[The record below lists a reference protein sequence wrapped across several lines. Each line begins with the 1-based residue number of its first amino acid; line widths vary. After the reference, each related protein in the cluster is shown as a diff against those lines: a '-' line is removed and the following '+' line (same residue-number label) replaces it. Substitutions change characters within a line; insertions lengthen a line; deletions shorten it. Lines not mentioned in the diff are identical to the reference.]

1 MQKGIARR
9 SDVQKDSV
17 ILKADEGAKG
27 SYQPGTITFRAVEGQ
42 SIDIEKLH
50 ESIKGVRR
58 WDNTRST
65 VTYLEITATG
75 EASVNDKETLFKVAG
90 TGQVFL
96 LAADTQPPGAEGKKT
111 PYQGLQEAAKQGK
124 KVTKVTG
131 RIAGWNGK
139 WGAVLKEVPGE
150 TIREPGKPPSRRM
163 KLFVTAFEI
172 GKE

>member
-9 SDVQKDSV
+9 SDVLKNSV

-27 SYQPGTITFRAVEGQ
+27 SYQPGTIVFRAAEGQ

-50 ESIKGVRR
+50 ESIKGVRK
-58 WDNTRST
+58 WDNTRSQ
-65 VTYLEITATG
+65 VTFLEVTATG
-75 EASVNDKETLFKVAG
+75 EASVDGKGMLFKVAG

-96 LAADTQPPGAEGKKT
+96 LAAEAPAPGEAAKKS
-111 PYQGLQEAAKQGK
+111 PFQSLQEAATQGK

-131 RIAGWNGK
+131 RVEGWNGQ

-150 TIREPGKPPSRRM
+150 SIQEPDKPATKRM
-163 KLFVTAFEI
+163 KLLVTAFESA
-172 GKE
+172 KD

>member
-9 SDVQKDSV
+9 SDVQQDSV
-17 ILKADEGAKG
+17 IIKADEGAQG
-27 SYQPGTITFRAVEGQ
+27 SYQPGTITFRAAAGQ

-58 WDNTRST
+58 WDSTRST

-75 EASVNDKETLFKVAG
+75 AASVSDKETLFKVAG

-96 LAADTQPPGAEGKKT
+96 LAADTQPPGEEGKKT

-150 TIREPGKPPSRRM
+150 IIQEPGKAACSRM
-163 KLFVTAFEI
+163 KVRGTAIET

>member
-1 MQKGIARR
+1 
-9 SDVQKDSV
+9 
-17 ILKADEGAKG
+17 
-27 SYQPGTITFRAVEGQ
+27 
-42 SIDIEKLH
+42 
-50 ESIKGVRR
+50 
-58 WDNTRST
+58 

-96 LAADTQPPGAEGKKT
+96 LAADTQPPDKVGKKT
-111 PYQGLQEAAKQGK
+111 PYQDLQKAAKQGK

-150 TIREPGKPPSRRM
+150 SIQESGKAPSRRM
-163 KLFVTAFEI
+163 KLVVTAFETS
-172 GKE
+172 KK

>member
-96 LAADTQPPGAEGKKT
+96 LAADTQPPGEEGKKT
-111 PYQGLQEAAKQGK
+111 P
-124 KVTKVTG
+124 
-131 RIAGWNGK
+131 
-139 WGAVLKEVPGE
+139 
-150 TIREPGKPPSRRM
+150 
-163 KLFVTAFEI
+163 
-172 GKE
+172 